1 VNADTIVVGAGL
13 FGQTIASELRR
24 RGQVVRVLDDAR
36 PESGSAPSAS
46 LMKPSWLNAVSTK
59 DQDIS
64 YETLDRLFHVHE
76 LRFKVGPVKLDAV
89 RWCNPD
95 KIRTAG
101 PVLRGRVL
109 SVSERRVMAIVDKLH
124 VDISARHV
132 VVAAGSWTH
141 MLVPGCPP
149 VQAKMGAACFW
160 PGASIP
166 VNLISLWAPYRQLV
180 AFNMNGGVWA
190 GDGTAVKPETWNP
203 IREVESVRRCA
214 KATGLEFGSEE
225 DLTVLVGRRPYL
237 DKRHLK
243 GQPCYLAEHEGVW
256 VATGGAKNGTIAAG
270 WVAAQLGERLT

>member
-1 VNADTIVVGAGL
+1 MNVDTIVVGAGL
-13 FGQTIASELRR
+13 FGQTIAAELRR
-24 RGQVVRVLDDAR
+24 RGQTVRVIDDAR

-64 YETLDRLFHVHE
+64 YETLDRLFGVHE
-76 LRFKVGPVKLDAV
+76 LRFRVGPIKLDAV
-89 RWCNPD
+89 RWCNPE
-95 KIRTAG
+95 KIRTSQ
-101 PVLRGRVL
+101 PVLMGRVL
-109 SVSERRVMAIVDKLH
+109 SVSDRRVMAIVDKLH

-132 VVAAGSWTH
+132 IVAAGSWTH

-160 PGASIP
+160 HGESIP
-166 VNLISLWAPYRQLV
+166 ANFISPWAPYRQLV

-214 KATGLEFGSEE
+214 KATGLEFGPEAT
-225 DLTVLVGRRPYL
+225 LTVLVGRRPYL

-243 GQPCYLAEHEGVW
+243 GQPCYLAEHDGVW

-270 WVAAQLGERLT
+270 WAAAQLGELLT